1 MKVALWTTAASLVTR
16 SPSFLLRMSTSQSNN
31 MSTSTDTKTKK
42 PFAVI
47 VQAEIQP
54 NRMDEFL
61 TMIAFNAAES
71 RKEPGCLRFGTL

>member
-1 MKVALWTTAASLVTR
+1 MSSNSMNSNANASA
-16 SPSFLLRMSTSQSNN
+16 
-31 MSTSTDTKTKK
+31 KK

-54 NRMDEFL
+54 NRMEEFL

-71 RKEPGCLRFGTL
+71 RKEPGCLRFGTFL

>member
-16 SPSFLLRMSTSQSNN
+16 SPSFLLRMSTSQSSN
-31 MSTSTDTKTKK
+31 MSTSAKK

>member
-31 MSTSTDTKTKK
+31 MSTSAKK